1 MPHDEGPFPNIP
13 APAVPEPLVRI
24 IRAGARANREVPN
37 AVAVG
42 GTVCAMYAR
51 HRLSRDID
59 FAVGD
64 LREHFD
70 EVREHLRTLDGWT
83 ESSARPPVL
92 ILGSL
97 DGVEIGFRQLRRAVP
112 LETVTVETGTG
123 PMLVPTLDELLRIKA
138 FLAYDRNVL
147 RDFVDFAELSVLLP
161 DAAVVGAL
169 ADLDAKFSTEK
180 QPSVIVGVLK
190 TLLHPEP
197 ADQDGEAFGTFRW
210 LEPRLK
216 SWSAVE
222 ARCRDIGEQL
232 SLRLLQK

>member
-1 MPHDEGPFPNIP
+1 M
-13 APAVPEPLVRI
+13 PEPLVRI
-24 IRAGARANREVPN
+24 IRAGARANREVPG
-37 AVAVG
+37 AVALG

-51 HRLSRDID
+51 HRLSQDID

-64 LREHFD
+64 LRERFD
-70 EVREHLRTLDGWT
+70 QVREHLRAVDGWT

-92 ILGSL
+92 ILGAL
-97 DGVEIGFRQLRRAVP
+97 DGVEIGFRQLRRATP
-112 LETVTVETGTG
+112 LETLTVQTDAG
-123 PMLVPTLDELLRIKA
+123 PMIVPTLDELLRIKA

-161 DAAVVGAL
+161 DAAVVDAL
-169 ADLDAKFSTEK
+169 ADLDARFSSEK

-190 TLLHPEP
+190 ALLHPEP
-197 ADQDGEAFGTFRW
+197 ADQDSEAFGTFRW

-222 ARCRDIGEQL
+222 ARCRSVGEQL
-232 SLRLLQK
+232 SLRVLEK